1 MAAARRGVGN
11 GDTSRAAVVED
22 DLLDDEVLGDASAS
36 FVTTDVGTAPPRR
49 ADAAAP
55 PTDRITAAP
64 PASTAAPAVT
74 PSASAAPAT
83 GAPAPITQPGSAAGA
98 TAVTSHGPIAD
109 AATPARSPA
118 PPAVAAPAPAE
129 GRPSWVVPLIVLIV
143 GSFMSVLDS
152 SIVNVAIPKIQ
163 LELGA
168 TAQSVAWIVTGYS
181 LALGVIVPVSG
192 WLGLRIGQTNLY
204 VACIAGFA
212 AASALCGLAWN
223 LGSLIAFRIL
233 QAIPGGILP
242 VITLTILYQIV
253 PRERIGAAMG
263 MYGLGVIVAPAIGP
277 TLGGLLVD
285 SISWRVIFF
294 INVPIGIL
302 GAAAALAVFPRVRPT
317 SWPRLD
323 VLGFV
328 TAGYGLFALLLAF
341 SEGEDW
347 GWTGYRVLILLAS
360 GVLSLALFVVIELEV
375 ADPLI
380 DLRILRT
387 WSYSLSLIL
396 LAVTMTALFTGLYFL
411 PQFLQIVQGL
421 TALEAGLTLLPSALV
436 MTVLMPVAGRLY
448 DAIGPRYPVVV
459 GLLIIAFGSYL
470 LAEMTTSTPRGDI
483 MLWTSIRN
491 IGIGLAMMP
500 MMTSGVSALSPAL
513 TSAGSAMN
521 NVVQRVV
528 GSVAVALFGAI
539 NIGAAAQITTD
550 WGSLVQTGPQGLPQL
565 TQLQSQGSTGVYA
578 VYQQLEAAATTQT
591 YANGFFISALLCIG
605 GAVLALMMRSGKAKA
620 TGGPAVHVEV

>member
-11 GDTSRAAVVED
+11 GGTSRAAVVED
-22 DLLDDEVLGDASAS
+22 DLLDDEVLGDTSAP
-36 FVTTDVGTAPPRR
+36 FATTDVATAPPRR
-49 ADAAAP
+49 ADASTSPSEPLDHVTVRAALH
-55 PTDRITAAP
+55 TAAP
-64 PASTAAPAVT
+64 DTTPRATPPADPSPAPD
-74 PSASAAPAT
+74 PSAAPAPVPVSV
-83 GAPAPITQPGSAAGA
+83 PAST
-98 TAVTSHGPIAD
+98 
-109 AATPARSPA
+109 
-118 PPAVAAPAPAE
+118 E
-129 GRPSWVVPLIVLIV
+129 GRPSWVVPLVVLIV

-168 TAQSVAWIVTGYS
+168 TTQSVAWIVTGYS

-223 LGSLIAFRIL
+223 LESLIAFRIL

-323 VLGFV
+323 VLGFL

-347 GWTGYRVLILLAS
+347 GWTGYRVLILLTS

-375 ADPLI
+375 AHPLI

-396 LAVTMTALFTGLYFL
+396 LAITMTALFTGLYFL

-448 DAIGPRYPVVV
+448 DAIGPRYPVAV
-459 GLLIIAFGSYL
+459 GLLVIALGSYL

-483 MLWTSIRN
+483 ILWTSIRN

-500 MMTSGVSALSPAL
+500 MMTSGVSALNPAL

-550 WGSLVQTGPQGLPQL
+550 WGSLVQTGPQALPQL
-565 TQLQSQGSTGVYA
+565 TQLQSQGSTGLYA

-591 YANGFFISALLCIG
+591 YANGFYISALLCVG

-620 TGGPAVHVEV
+620 TGAPVHVEV

>member
-1 MAAARRGVGN
+1 VAAARRGVGN
-11 GDTSRAAVVED
+11 GDTSSASVVED
-22 DLLDDEVLGDASAS
+22 NLLDDEVLGGTSAS
-36 FVTTDVGTAPPRR
+36 FMTTEVGTASPRR
-49 ADAAAP
+49 VDADALPTEPLDPVTDTAP
-55 PTDRITAAP
+55 G
-64 PASTAAPAVT
+64 STAADT
-74 PSASAAPAT
+74 TAPASV
-83 GAPAPITQPGSAAGA
+83 A
-98 TAVTSHGPIAD
+98 
-109 AATPARSPA
+109 PA
-118 PPAVAAPAPAE
+118 PPAVAAPASAE
-129 GRPSWVVPLIVLIV
+129 GRPSWVVPLVVLIV

-285 SISWRVIFF
+285 SISWRLIFF

-323 VLGFV
+323 ILGFV

-347 GWTGYRVLILLAS
+347 GWTGYRVLILLTS

-375 ADPLI
+375 DHPLI

-396 LAVTMTALFTGLYFL
+396 LAITMTALFTGLYFL

-483 MLWTSIRN
+483 ILWTSIRN

-500 MMTSGVSALSPAL
+500 MMTSGVSALNPAL

-550 WGSLVQTGPQGLPQL
+550 WGSLVQTGPQALPQL
-565 TQLQSQGSTGVYA
+565 TQLQSQGSTGIYA

-591 YANGFFISALLCIG
+591 YANGFFISALLCVG

-620 TGGPAVHVEV
+620 TGATVHVEV

>member
-1 MAAARRGVGN
+1 VAAARRGVGS
-11 GDTSRAAVVED
+11 GDTSQATILD
-22 DLLDDEVLGDASAS
+22 DLLDDAVLGHETVGDAPA
-36 FVTTDVGTAPPRR
+36 FLTTDLETAPQRRR
-49 ADAAAP
+49 ADVDTTPQRLRANVDNAATATRPLDRVIDAPPVAAPVVAPDTAAKTAAPQAPQVPTAPREVPAAP
-55 PTDRITAAP
+55 P
-64 PASTAAPAVT
+64 STER
-74 PSASAAPAT
+74 SA
-83 GAPAPITQPGSAAGA
+83 
-98 TAVTSHGPIAD
+98 
-109 AATPARSPA
+109 
-118 PPAVAAPAPAE
+118 
-129 GRPSWVVPLIVLIV
+129 WLVPLMVLIV

-168 TAQSVAWIVTGYS
+168 TAQSVAWVVTGYS

-204 VACIAGFA
+204 IACIAGFA
-212 AASALCGLAWN
+212 GASALCGLAWN
-223 LGSLIAFRIL
+223 LDSLIAFRIL

-242 VITLTILYQIV
+242 VITLTMLYQIV
-253 PRERIGAAMG
+253 PRDKIGAAMG

-285 SISWRVIFF
+285 SINWRVIFF
-294 INVPIGIL
+294 VNVPIGIL
-302 GAAAALAVFPRVRPT
+302 GAAAAIAVFPRLRPT
-317 SWPRLD
+317 SWPKLD
-323 VLGFV
+323 LWGFI

-360 GVLSLALFVVIELEV
+360 GLLSLALFVVIELEV
-375 ADPLI
+375 DHPLI

-396 LAVTMTALFTGLYFL
+396 LAITMTALFTGLYFL
-411 PQFLQIVQGL
+411 PQFLQNVQGL
-421 TALEAGLTLLPSALV
+421 TALDAGLTLLPSALV

-448 DAIGPRYPVVV
+448 DAIGPRYPVVI

-470 LAEMTTSTPRGDI
+470 LAEMTSGTPRGDI
-483 MLWTSIRN
+483 ILWTSVRN

-500 MMTSGVSALSPAL
+500 MMTAGVSALTPAL

-550 WGSLVQTGPQGLPQL
+550 WGSLVQTGPQALPQL
-565 TQLQSQGSTGVYA
+565 NQLQSQGPLGIYS
-578 VYQQLEAAATTQT
+578 VYQQLESAATTVT
-591 YANGFFISALLCIG
+591 YANGFFISSMLCIV
-605 GAVLALMMRSGKAKA
+605 GAVLALMMRSGKAKS
-620 TGGPAVHVEV
+620 TGGATVHVEV

>member
-1 MAAARRGVGN
+1 VAAARRGVGS
-11 GDTSRAAVVED
+11 GDTSHATILDD
-22 DLLDDEVLGDASAS
+22 DLVDDDIVSDASVGDAAEA
-36 FVTTDVGTAPPRR
+36 FLTADLKTAPPRR
-49 ADAAAP
+49 HADADAVDAP
-55 PTDRITAAP
+55 TEPLARIVDTSSVRLAKVAP
-64 PASTAAPAVT
+64 QTE
-74 PSASAAPAT
+74 
-83 GAPAPITQPGSAAGA
+83 
-98 TAVTSHGPIAD
+98 
-109 AATPARSPA
+109 
-118 PPAVAAPAPAE
+118 AAPAPVAPLE
-129 GRPSWVVPLIVLIV
+129 VRTPATSSERPSWMVPLLVLIV

-204 VACIAGFA
+204 IACIAGFA
-212 AASALCGLAWN
+212 GASALCGLAWN
-223 LGSLIAFRIL
+223 LPSLIAFRIL

-285 SISWRVIFF
+285 AINWRVIFF

-302 GAAAALAVFPRVRPT
+302 GAAAAIAVFPRLRPT
-317 SWPRLD
+317 SWPKLD
-323 VLGFV
+323 LWGFV

-347 GWTGYRVLILLAS
+347 GWTGYRVLILLSS

-375 ADPLI
+375 DHPLI
-380 DLRILRT
+380 DLRVLRT
-387 WSYSLSLIL
+387 GTYSLSLIL
-396 LAVTMTALFTGLYFL
+396 LAITMTALFTGLYFL

-459 GLLIIAFGSYL
+459 GLLVIAFGSYL
-470 LAEMTTSTPRGDI
+470 LAGMTASTPQGDI
-483 MLWTSIRN
+483 ILWTSVRN

-500 MMTSGVSALSPAL
+500 MMTSGVSALTPAL

-550 WGSLVQTGPQGLPQL
+550 WGSQVQTGPQALPQL
-565 TQLQSQGSTGVYA
+565 TQLQSQGPLGIYSI
-578 VYQQLEAAATTQT
+578 YQQLESTATTVT
-591 YANGFFISALLCIG
+591 YANGFFISALLCVG
-605 GAVLALMMRSGKAKA
+605 GAVLALMMRSGKAKSA
-620 TGGPAVHVEV
+620 GGPAVHVEV

>member
-1 MAAARRGVGN
+1 MFDADV
-11 GDTSRAAVVED
+11 DLVDDAVVGE
-22 DLLDDEVLGDASAS
+22 ETVGDAAEAFLKADFEATAPTRPAPPTSP
-36 FVTTDVGTAPPRR
+36 TPAPPR
-49 ADAAAP
+49 DVPAAP
-55 PTDRITAAP
+55 SGQR
-64 PASTAAPAVT
+64 ASWT
-74 PSASAAPAT
+74 
-83 GAPAPITQPGSAAGA
+83 
-98 TAVTSHGPIAD
+98 
-109 AATPARSPA
+109 
-118 PPAVAAPAPAE
+118 
-129 GRPSWVVPLIVLIV
+129 VPLIVLIV

-168 TAQSVAWIVTGYS
+168 TAQSVAWVVTGYS

-192 WLGLRIGQTNLY
+192 WLGLRIGQSNLY
-204 VACIAGFA
+204 VMCIAGFA

-223 LGSLIAFRIL
+223 LDSLIAFRIL
-233 QAIPGGILP
+233 QAVPGGILP

-253 PRERIGAAMG
+253 PRDRIGAAMG

-285 SISWRVIFF
+285 SINWRVIFF

-317 SWPRLD
+317 TWPRLD
-323 VLGFV
+323 VWGFV

-347 GWTGYRVLILLAS
+347 GWTGYRVLILMAS
-360 GVLSLALFVVIELEV
+360 GLLSLALFVVIELEV
-375 ADPLI
+375 DSPLI

-387 WSYSLSLIL
+387 RSYSISLVL
-396 LAVTMTALFTGLYFL
+396 LAITMTALFTGLYFL
-411 PQFLQIVQGL
+411 PQFLQVVQGL

-436 MTVLMPVAGRLY
+436 MTVLMPLAGRLY

-470 LAEMTTSTPRGDI
+470 LAEITTGTPRGDI
-483 MLWTSIRN
+483 ILWTSVRN
-491 IGIGLAMMP
+491 VGIGIAMMP
-500 MMTSGVSALSPAL
+500 MMTSGVSSLAPAL

-528 GSVAVALFGAI
+528 SSVAVALFGAL
-539 NIGAAAQITTD
+539 NIGAAAQITSD
-550 WGSLVQTGPQGLPQL
+550 WGSLVQTGPQALPQL
-565 TQLQSQGSTGVYA
+565 TQLQSQGPLGIYS
-578 VYQQLEAAATTQT
+578 VYQQLESSATTVT
-591 YANGFFISALLCIG
+591 YANGFFISAVLCLG
-605 GAVLALMMRSGKAKA
+605 GAVLALMLRSGKAKSEGGA
-620 TGGPAVHVEV
+620 TVHVEV

>member
-1 MAAARRGVGN
+1 MAAARRGVG
-11 GDTSRAAVVED
+11 S
-22 DLLDDEVLGDASAS
+22 GDASPAAIFDDDLVDDV
-36 FVTTDVGTAPPRR
+36 FVDQALDGVTVDDVLPAYLTADLHTADLRTTDIPKAEPPTAPE
-49 ADAAAP
+49 
-55 PTDRITAAP
+55 IKAP
-64 PASTAAPAVT
+64 PAPV
-74 PSASAAPAT
+74 
-83 GAPAPITQPGSAAGA
+83 
-98 TAVTSHGPIAD
+98 
-109 AATPARSPA
+109 A
-118 PPAVAAPAPAE
+118 PPAVEAPAE
-129 GRPSWVVPLIVLIV
+129 SAARPSWVVPLLVLIV

-168 TAQSVAWIVTGYS
+168 TAQSVAWVVTGYS

-204 VACIAGFA
+204 IACIAGFA
-212 AASALCGLAWN
+212 GASALCGLSWN
-223 LGSLIAFRIL
+223 LSSLIAFRIL

-253 PRERIGAAMG
+253 PRDKIGTAMG

-285 SISWRVIFF
+285 SINWRVIFF

-302 GAAAALAVFPRVRPT
+302 GAAAAIAVFPRLRPT
-317 SWPRLD
+317 SWPKLD
-323 VLGFV
+323 VWGFI

-360 GVLSLALFVVIELEV
+360 GLLSLALFVVIELEV
-375 ADPLI
+375 EHPLI

-396 LAVTMTALFTGLYFL
+396 LAITMTALFTGLYFL

-421 TALEAGLTLLPSALV
+421 SALEAGLTLLPSALV

-459 GLLIIAFGSYL
+459 GLLVIAFGSYL
-470 LAEMTTSTPRGDI
+470 LAGMTTSTPQGDI
-483 MLWTSIRN
+483 ILWTSVRN

-500 MMTSGVSALSPAL
+500 MMTSGVSALTPAL

-550 WGSLVQTGPQGLPQL
+550 WGSLVQSGPQALPQL
-565 TQLQSQGSTGVYA
+565 TQMQSKGPLGIYS
-578 VYQQLEAAATTQT
+578 VYQQLESAATTVT
-591 YANGFFISALLCIG
+591 YANGFFISALLCVG
-605 GAVLALMMRSGKAKA
+605 GAVLALGMRSGKAKSA
-620 TGGPAVHVEV
+620 TGATVHVEV